1 DAGALAHALGAR
13 AGNALVMTDGVFSM
27 DGDLAPLPE
36 LARACREHDAV
47 LVVDDAHGIGVLGE
61 RGRGSLEHFALGQDD
76 VPVLMGTF
84 GKALGGFG
92 AFVAGSTAMSGTLI
106 NRARTYIYTTAL
118 PPAVASAALA
128 ALDIVDA
135 QPQQRAHLHALIAR
149 FREGAQAL
157 KLPLLDSFTPIQ
169 PVVIGDAARAVGAA
183 DALFERG

>member
-1 DAGALAHALGAR
+1 
-13 AGNALVMTDGVFSM
+13 MI
-27 DGDLAPLPE
+27 E
-36 LARACREHDAV
+36 
-47 LVVDDAHGIGVLGE
+47 
-61 RGRGSLEHFALGQDD
+61 
-76 VPVLMGTF
+76 
-84 GKALGGFG
+84 
-92 AFVAGSTAMSGTLI
+92 TLI

-183 DALFERG
+183 DALFERGILVAAIRPPTVPRGTARLRVTLS